1 MYSKL
6 FRESD
11 FIDFEIGNFQQFI
24 GLLEQMPVKS
34 SSLINQSSNV
44 EISIYRSVGLLHRA
58 AGLDNIII
66 DDFARF
72 IKSYKQICFLKS
84 IIILEP

>member
-24 GLLEQMPVKS
+24 RLFEQMPVKS
-34 SSLINQSSNV
+34 SSLIN
-44 EISIYRSVGLLHRA
+44 
-58 AGLDNIII
+58 
-66 DDFARF
+66 
-72 IKSYKQICFLKS
+72 
-84 IIILEP
+84 